1 MTPLAGLQLRLQEQL
16 SLLYGE
22 ARAADLADQL
32 IAVMDFAPDLVE
44 PLQRQNK
51 WDQGDVMMITYAD
64 SIRRRGEKP
73 LRTLRQ
79 FCSDH
84 LGDCIS
90 WLHILPFYPYTS
102 DDGFAV
108 SDYDAVNPEHGDWHD
123 IEAISADFRLMVDM
137 VINHCSSSHHW
148 FEAFSRN
155 QPPYDNYFVQAS
167 PYDDLS
173 QVVRPRTSPL
183 LQAVNTPEGLK
194 HVWCTFSHDQVDLN
208 FANPEVLVEVAR
220 ILKLYMQHGA
230 TIFRLDAIAFLWKEA
245 DSNCINL
252 PQTHA
257 IIRLLRLLAEY
268 RHPDAVIITETNIP
282 NRENL
287 SYFGNANEAHLI
299 YNFSFPPLLL
309 HAMLTGNCCYL
320 QHWMMSMPPAR
331 NGTTYLNFIASHDG
345 IGLRPAEGLLSD
357 EEIDQVAAAMRSF
370 GGLVSSR
377 TVNQQQSRPYEI
389 NIAFYDAMKGTLS
402 GEDGYQF
409 ERFICAHAIM
419 LALEGVPSF
428 YVHSLFA
435 TCNDTERVEQTGSNR
450 AINRHSWDLEMLEA
464 ALQDKQ
470 SHHARV
476 FVALQ
481 RLIALRAEQNAF
493 HPNATQFTM
502 HLGQALFAFWR
513 QSMDREQSIFCIN
526 NITDRE
532 QVIPLSALNLIVT
545 DEWRDLISGRHYDE
559 HYGDLVLAPYQT
571 VWISNATDQT
581 AA

>member
-1 MTPLAGLQLRLQEQL
+1 VTPLAGLHLRLQEQL

-22 ARAADLADQL
+22 EHAAGLADRL
-32 IAVMDFAPDLVE
+32 IAEMDFGPDPVE
-44 PLQRQNK
+44 PLQRRNK

-73 LRTLRQ
+73 LHTLKQ
-79 FCSDH
+79 FGHEQLS
-84 LGDCIS
+84 DCIS

-108 SDYDAVNPEHGDWHD
+108 SDYDAVNPEHGDWND
-123 IEAISADFRLMVDM
+123 VAAIADDFRLMVDM
-137 VINHCSSSHHW
+137 VINHCSASHRW
-148 FEAFSRN
+148 FESFKRN
-155 QPPYDNYFVQAS
+155 EAPFDSYFVQAS
-167 PYDDLS
+167 PYEDLS

-194 HVWCTFSHDQVDLN
+194 HVWCTFSHDQIDLN

-220 ILKLYMQHGA
+220 MLKLYMQHGA
-230 TIFRLDAIAFLWKEA
+230 TIFRLDAVAFLWKEA
-245 DSNCINL
+245 GSSCINL

-268 RHPDAVIITETNIP
+268 RHADAVIITETNIP

-309 HAMLTGNCCYL
+309 HAMLTGNCRYL

-357 EEIDQVAAAMRSF
+357 EEIDQVADAMRRF
-370 GGLVSSR
+370 GGLISSR

-389 NIAFYDAMKGTLS
+389 NIALFDAMKGTLN

-419 LALEGVPSF
+419 LALEGVPAF
-428 YVHSLFA
+428 YLHSLFA
-435 TCNDTERVEQTGSNR
+435 TCNDTARVEASGSNR
-450 AINRHSWDLEMLEA
+450 AINRHSWDFDTLDA
-464 ALQDKQ
+464 HLQDPE
-470 SHHARV
+470 SHHSRV
-476 FVALQ
+476 FLALKQ
-481 RLIALRAEQNAF
+481 LIALRAEQPAF

-502 HLGQALFAFWR
+502 HLGQELFAFWR
-513 QSMDREQSIFCIN
+513 QSMDREQSIFSVN

-545 DEWRDLISGRHYDE
+545 DEWRDLISGRRYDE
-559 HYGDLVLAPYQT
+559 HYGELVLTPYQT
-571 VWISNATDQT
+571 VWIANGAGD
-581 AA
+581 AV